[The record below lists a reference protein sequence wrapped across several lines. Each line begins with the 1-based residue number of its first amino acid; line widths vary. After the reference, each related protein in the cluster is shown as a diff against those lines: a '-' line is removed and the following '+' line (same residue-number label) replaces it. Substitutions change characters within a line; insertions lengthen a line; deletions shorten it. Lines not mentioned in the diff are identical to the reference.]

1 LQRLA
6 ALRVFRPGQPRREF
20 GLTHQQA
27 LAFGLIVVTIG
38 FFIWGRFRYDLVS
51 LAALGASV
59 ALGLTPAR
67 QAFDGFSNDVVVII
81 ACALV
86 VSAGFARSGLIET
99 LLRPITPR
107 LKSAATQ
114 VPVFA
119 AGTAVLSMATKN
131 VGALAILMPIAL
143 QTARRTGQ
151 RPSALLMPMSFASLL
166 GGLVTLVGTSPNI
179 IVSQVRQDVL
189 GRPFDMYDFAPVGL
203 ALTAL
208 GVAFLAF
215 AYRLLPHTRPAVEK
229 LEAALANKPYVTE
242 AAVPEGWT
250 AERRR
255 IGDLHA
261 RAQGEVTV
269 VALLRNG
276 RRRTAPHPNT
286 QLSPGDVV
294 VLEGQQQA
302 LEALIS
308 RLKLKLAR
316 SDKPVAMEEPTEEIR
331 VVEAVIGPHSPL
343 AGGSAAKLDL
353 HGQYGVN
360 MLAVSRSGY
369 RLTQTLRRIRLR
381 SGDIVMLQGG
391 ERTLPDALKALDLL
405 PLAEREVRLG
415 GIRRV
420 LAPAAIVAAAMLAI
434 AFHLAPVVIAFFAA
448 AVAMVAFGG
457 LRMREA
463 YAALDG
469 PVLVLIGALIPVG
482 EAIHHTGGADL
493 AAAWLSHFLGPAP
506 PLITLG
512 AIMLLAMISAP
523 FMHNAPTVLVFGPI
537 AAGLAQRLGLNPD
550 AFLMAVAVGAASDFL
565 TPIGHQ
571 CNTLVMGP
579 GGYRFWD
586 YPRLGAPLSLLV
598 LLVGTSLIASVWP
611 LRP

>member
-1 LQRLA
+1 
-6 ALRVFRPGQPRREF
+6 
-20 GLTHQQA
+20 LTHQQL
-27 LAFGLIVVTIG
+27 LAFGLILTTIG

-59 ALGLTPAR
+59 ALGLTPAKL
-67 QAFDGFSNDVVVII
+67 AFDGFSNDVVVII

-86 VSAGFARSGLIET
+86 VSAGFARSGLIER
-99 LLRPITPR
+99 LLRPVTPR
-107 LKSAATQ
+107 LKTAATQ

-119 AGTAVLSMATKN
+119 AATAILSMATKN
-131 VGALAILMPIAL
+131 VGALAMLMPIAI
-143 QTARRTGQ
+143 QTAQRTGQ

-189 GRPFDMYDFAPVGL
+189 GKPFGMYDFAPVGL
-203 ALTAL
+203 ALTVL
-208 GVAFLAF
+208 GVTFVAF
-215 AYRLLPHTRPAVEK
+215 AYRLLPHSRPAVET
-229 LEAALANKPYVTE
+229 LDAALADKPYVTE
-242 AAVPEGWT
+242 AAVPDGWT

-261 RAQGEVTV
+261 HAEGEVTI
-269 VALLRNG
+269 VALMRNG
-276 RRRTAPHPNT
+276 RRSTTPHPNL
-286 QLSPGDVV
+286 QLKPGDVV
-294 VLEGQQQA
+294 VLEGRHQA
-302 LEALIS
+302 LEAFVSSL
-308 RLKLKLAR
+308 RLHLVR

-331 VVEAVIGPHSPL
+331 VVEAVVGPHSPL
-343 AGGSAAKLDL
+343 AGGSAAKLNL
-353 HGQYGVN
+353 HARHGVN
-360 MLAVSRSGY
+360 LLAVSRSGY
-369 RLTQTLRRIRLR
+369 RLNQTLRHIRLR
-381 SGDIVMLQGG
+381 SGDLVMLQGG
-391 ERTLPDALKALDLL
+391 ERTLPNALKALDLL

-420 LAPAAIVAAAMLAI
+420 VMPAAIVGATMLAI
-434 AFHLAPVVIAFFAA
+434 AFHLAPVVMAFFAA

-463 YAALDG
+463 YAALDA

-482 EAIHHTGGADL
+482 EAIHRTGGADL
-493 AAAWLSHFLGPAP
+493 AAAWLSNLLGPAP
-506 PLITLG
+506 PLVILG
-512 AIMLLAMISAP
+512 AMMLLAMLSAP

-571 CNTLVMGP
+571 CNTLVLAP

-586 YPRLGAPLSLLV
+586 YPRLGAPLSVLV
-598 LLVGTSLIASVWP
+598 LLVGTLLIASVWP
-611 LRP
+611 LTR